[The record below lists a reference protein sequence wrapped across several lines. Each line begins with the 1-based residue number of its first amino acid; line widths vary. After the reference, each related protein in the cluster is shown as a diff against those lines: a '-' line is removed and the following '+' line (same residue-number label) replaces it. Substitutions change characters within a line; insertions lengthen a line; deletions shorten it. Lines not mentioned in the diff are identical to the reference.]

1 MTELGAKH
9 DQGKLLFGC
18 FTQGLAPVI
27 KGVVAVL
34 TYGAQKYARD
44 SWQSVPNARQRY
56 YDAFERH
63 MNEIN
68 LNIYYDNESGLPH
81 TFHAICNLMF
91 VAWFDLKDRP
101 SSYTF
106 NKPPE
111 QDIKNIINDEYAC
124 SGLIPPFK
132 K

>member
-9 DQGKLLFGC
+9 DKGKLLFGC

-44 SWQSVPNARQRY
+44 SWQHVPNARQRY
-56 YDAFERH
+56 MDAVDRH
-63 MNEIN
+63 LNSLNDGEIR
-68 LNIYYDNESGLPH
+68 DMESGLPH
-81 TFHAICNLMF
+81 IFHAICNLMF
-91 VAWFDLKDRP
+91 VAWFDIKSGTILKHKAYD
-101 SSYTF
+101 F

-111 QDIKNIINDEYAC
+111 
-124 SGLIPPFK
+124 K

>member
-1 MTELGAKH
+1 MSELGAKH

-44 SWQSVPNARQRY
+44 SWKSVPNARQRY

-63 MNEIN
+63 INSMNIGETR
-68 LNIYYDNESGLPH
+68 DFESGLPH
-81 TFHAICNLMF
+81 IFHAICNLMF
-91 VAWFDLKDRP
+91 VAWFDLKDSEFHSENVYDFNRP
-101 SSYTF
+101 PV
-106 NKPPE
+106 NK
-111 QDIKNIINDEYAC
+111 DV
-124 SGLIPPFK
+124 
-132 K
+132 